1 MSAAQTPGKVW
12 ASLGAAVVAIV
23 AGVVAIE
30 GGYVN
35 DRNDAGGETNHG
47 ITAKVAR
54 EHGYEGPMRSLQV
67 ETARDIYA
75 DTYILT
81 PKFDRVLAQSPAV
94 GTKVVDI
101 GVNAGPAR
109 AARWFQ
115 QSLNDLSRGG
125 RDFAPVAVD
134 GDIGARTIAAY
145 SALEKRRGRVKA
157 CELVL
162 KLLDGYQTAHY
173 AALAK
178 GPANSSFI
186 VGWLDHRIGNVPLAR
201 CTETVAGVS
210 P

>member
-1 MSAAQTPGKVW
+1 
-12 ASLGAAVVAIV
+12 
-23 AGVVAIE
+23 
-30 GGYVN
+30 
-35 DRNDAGGETNHG
+35 
-47 ITAKVAR
+47 
-54 EHGYEGPMRSLQV
+54 MRSLQV

-201 CTETVAGVS
+201 CAETVAGVS

>member
-1 MSAAQTPGKVW
+1 MSADRKTW
-12 ASLGAAVVAIV
+12 ASLGALVLAVVG
-23 AGVVAIE
+23 GVVATE

-35 DRNDAGGETNHG
+35 DPNDAGGETNHG
-47 ITAKVAR
+47 ITIQVAR
-54 EHGYEGPMRSLQV
+54 EHGYDGSMQALPV
-67 ETARDIYA
+67 EKARDIYA
-75 DTYILT
+75 DTYIRT
-81 PKFDRVLAQSPAV
+81 PKFDRVLAKSPAV
-94 GTKVVDI
+94 GSKLVDA

-125 RDFAPVAVD
+125 RDFAPVTVD

-173 AALAK
+173 TGLAK
-178 GPANSSFI
+178 GHANSSFI
-186 VGWLDHRIGNVPLAR
+186 VGWVDHRIGNVPLVR
-201 CTETVAGVS
+201 CAETVSGVLL
-210 P
+210 

>member
-1 MSAAQTPGKVW
+1 MSAKGKVW
-12 ASLGAAVVAIV
+12 ASIGALVLAVIS
-23 AGVVAIE
+23 GVVAIE
-30 GGYVN
+30 GGYGN

-47 ITAKVAR
+47 ITVNVAR
-54 EHGYEGPMRSLQV
+54 EHGYEGPMRNLPV
-67 ETARDIYA
+67 EKARDIYA
-75 DTYILT
+75 YTYIHA
-81 PKFDRVLAQSPAV
+81 PKFDRVLTQSPAV

-101 GVNAGPAR
+101 GVNAGTAR

-134 GDIGARTIAAY
+134 GDIGTRTIAAY

-173 AALAK
+173 AVLAK

-201 CTETVAGVS
+201 CAETVTGVLL
-210 P
+210 

>member
-1 MSAAQTPGKVW
+1 MSEKGKTW
-12 ASLGAAVVAIV
+12 ANIGALVLVVV
-23 AGVVAIE
+23 SGVVAIE

-35 DRNDAGGETNHG
+35 NPADPGGETNHG

-67 ETARDIYA
+67 EKARDIYA
-75 DTYILT
+75 DTYIHT

-178 GPANSSFI
+178 SAANSSFI

-201 CTETVAGVS
+201 CTETVTGVLL
-210 P
+210 